1 MTKTLRRELAERM
14 TGLDEDQALSPAALV
29 EIVDTAVHAV
39 EAWLRQERIN
49 YALAATCAC
58 RGPSRAIEE
67 LIKEAVK

>member
-14 TGLDEDQALSPAALV
+14 DGLDDEGTPTLA

-39 EAWLRQERIN
+39 EAWLRRERIN
-49 YALAATCAC
+49 YMLAASCAC

-67 LIKEAVK
+67 LIQEAVK

>member
-1 MTKTLRRELAERM
+1 MTKTLRRELAERFD
-14 TGLDEDQALSPAALV
+14 GLDEETLHVNATRA

>member
-1 MTKTLRRELAERM
+1 MTKTLRTHLAERM
-14 TGLDEDQALSPAALV
+14 DGMDSSYVPTSMLA
-29 EIVDTAVHAV
+29 EILDTAVHAV

>member
-1 MTKTLRRELAERM
+1 VTKTLRRELAERFD
-14 TGLDEDQALSPAALV
+14 GLDDHEPALRA